1 MTTPQPTHLD
11 QRDPA
16 KADARDIREEVDRE
30 IAAYGPDR
38 GDIVLL
44 VPEDRW
50 DEFQRLSG
58 CEAEGDALRYRGVS
72 LKKGAVTAVVA
83 QEGF

>member
-1 MTTPQPTHLD
+1 MTTPEPTHLD

-16 KADARDIREEVDRE
+16 NVDAKDIREEVDRE
-30 IAAYGPDR
+30 IAAYGRDAS
-38 GDIVLL
+38 DLVLL

-50 DEFQRLSG
+50 AEFLRLAG
-58 CEAEGDALRYRGVS
+58 CEAEGETARYKGVQ
-72 LKKGAVTAVVA
+72 LKKGPVTAVVA